1 MNHPSQVVLPAH
13 GGQLRQIA
21 ARYGV
26 PAEQLIDFSANINP
40 TGPPASVLAALNR
53 ALADP
58 ASLTAYPD
66 LELAGLKKIVAETL
80 NVFPNNIAVANGFV
94 PLLEAALRSFRIARC
109 LLPVPSFSEY
119 RRTLENAGVDVVPYY
134 LSQEDSFSY
143 SPNSLLQTALE
154 EGCDAIL
161 LANPQN
167 PSGSLCE
174 AKTMR
179 RLIETAAAH
188 GIKVLL
194 DEAFIDYAPEQSLTQ
209 TAIKLENL
217 IVFRSV
223 TKFYAIPGLRA
234 AYAVSSASS
243 TEVLNRRLPPWPVT
257 TLASTAV
264 CAALQDGTYAQN
276 TQREN
281 SLRRTWLERELA
293 RLQVITYPSST
304 NFLLLRFFAEVDI
317 SLVWERMI
325 VEHKIVLRSCTN
337 FEGLAAGHLRIAVR
351 SEVENERLV
360 YGLKRVLSKWNTR
373 FIEGS

>member
-1 MNHPSQVVLPAH
+1 MNHRLRDFLPAH

-26 PAEQLIDFSANINP
+26 QAEQLIDFSANINP
-40 TGPPASVLAALNR
+40 AGPPASVLAALNQ

-66 LELAGLKKIVAETL
+66 LELAELKKIVAKTSHILPET
-80 NVFPNNIAVANGFV
+80 IAVANGFV
-94 PLLEAALRSFRIARC
+94 PLLEAALRSFSIARC

-119 RRTLENAGVDVVPYY
+119 RRTLENASVEVAPYY
-134 LSQEDSFSY
+134 LSQKNSFLHA
-143 SPNSLLQTALE
+143 PDSLLQAALE
-154 EGCDAIL
+154 DGCNAIL

-179 RLIETAAAH
+179 RLIETASEH
-188 GIKVLL
+188 GIKVFL
-194 DEAFIDYAPEQSLTQ
+194 DEAFIDYFPEQSLTQ
-209 TAIKLENL
+209 AATKLENL

-223 TKFYAIPGLRA
+223 TKFFAIPGLRV
-234 AYAVSSASS
+234 AYAVSSTSS
-243 TEVLNRRLPPWPVT
+243 IEDLNRRLPPWPVT
-257 TLASTAV
+257 TLASSAV
-264 CAALQDGTYAQN
+264 CAGLQDDTYAED
-276 TQREN
+276 TRREN

-293 RLQVITYPSST
+293 RLKVVTYPSST
-304 NFLLLRFFAEVDI
+304 NFLLLQFSAGVDT
-317 SLVWERMI
+317 SLLWERMI

-351 SEVENERLV
+351 SEADNERLIC
-360 YGLKRVLSKWNTR
+360 GLGGVLGRAK
-373 FIEGS
+373 G